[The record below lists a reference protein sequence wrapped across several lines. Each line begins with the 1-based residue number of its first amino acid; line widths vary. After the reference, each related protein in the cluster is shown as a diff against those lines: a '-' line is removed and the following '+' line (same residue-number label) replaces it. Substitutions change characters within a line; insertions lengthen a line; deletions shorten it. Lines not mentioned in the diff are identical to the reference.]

1 MVALGLLAIVGGLAA
16 GDCRAPALAVEM
28 SSASP
33 KQGGLVAVTVRSDVP
48 LASAVA
54 SSGGREFPLERDGE
68 GRLFLGLV
76 GVDFESAVGAR
87 ELDLAVEGLCGD
99 RHAARRRLEVRS
111 GKFPVQKLKVD
122 PAYVE
127 PPASELDRI
136 REDREKVAR
145 VWSSGDPS
153 RRWSGPFA
161 VPVDAP
167 ARDNFGSRR
176 VFNGKPR
183 SSHEGADLA
192 APAGA
197 PVAAPGPA
205 RVALADELYFSGGT
219 VILDHGA
226 GLFTMYFHLSR
237 IDVKPGDVVPAGT
250 ADRCG
255 RSDRSRDRAPS
266 ALGRAAGPRAHQ
278 PARAARVTR
287 VAARARE
294 IQSDRSVKIIDL
306 SLTKQRD

>member
-1 MVALGLLAIVGGLAA
+1 LLALSFVALVGGISA
-16 GDCRAPALAVEM
+16 GECRAPALTVEM

-54 SSGGREFPLERDGE
+54 SSAGRESPLERDAG

-87 ELDLAVEGLCGD
+87 GLDFAIEGLCGD
-99 RHAARRRLEVRS
+99 RHSARRRLEVRS

-127 PPASELDRI
+127 PPASELERI
-136 REDREKVAR
+136 REDKEKVGR
-145 VWSSGDPS
+145 VWSSGDPH
-153 RRWSGPFA
+153 RMWNGPFA
-161 VPVDAP
+161 LPVDAP
-167 ARDNFGSRR
+167 ARGNFGSRR

-197 PVAAPGPA
+197 PVAAPGPG

-237 IDVKPGDVVPAGT
+237 INVKAGDAVAGGKQIGAVGAT
-250 ADRCG
+250 
-255 RSDRSRDRAPS
+255 
-266 ALGRAAGPRAHQ
+266 GRATGPHLHWG
-278 PARAARVTR
+278 ARLN
-287 VAARARE
+287 RARINPLGLLE
-294 IQSDRSVKIIDL
+294 LPAWPIESHGNSPTGQS
-306 SLTKQRD
+306 Q

>member
-1 MVALGLLAIVGGLAA
+1 MLPLVAFVGGLAA
-16 GDCRAPALAVEM
+16 GECRAPALTVEM
-28 SSASP
+28 SSAAP
-33 KQGGLVAVTVRSDVP
+33 KQGGLVAVTLRSDVA
-48 LASAVA
+48 LASAAA

-76 GVDFESAVGAR
+76 GVDFESATGAR
-87 ELDLAVEGLCGD
+87 ALDLAVEGLCGD
-99 RHAARRRLEVRS
+99 RHSARRTLEVRS
-111 GKFPVQKLKVD
+111 GRFPVQKLKVD

-127 PPASELDRI
+127 PPESELERI
-136 REDREKVAR
+136 REDKEKVGR
-145 VWSSGDPS
+145 VWGSGDP
-153 RRWSGPFA
+153 RRMWNGPFA
-161 VPVDAP
+161 LPVDAP

-197 PVAAPGPA
+197 PVRAPGPA

-237 IDVKPGDVVPAGT
+237 IDVRAGDVIPAGREIGAVGAT
-250 ADRCG
+250 G
-255 RSDRSRDRAPS
+255 RATGPHLHWGARLDRARINP
-266 ALGRAAGPRAHQ
+266 LGLLGLPGWPLAATAGSP
-278 PARAARVTR
+278 TG
-287 VAARARE
+287 
-294 IQSDRSVKIIDL
+294 QSK
-306 SLTKQRD
+306 

>member
-1 MVALGLLAIVGGLAA
+1 VLGIGLLAFVGGLAA
-16 GDCRAPALAVEM
+16 GDCRAPALTIEM

-33 KQGGLVAVTVRSDVP
+33 KQGGLVAVSVKSDVA

-54 SSGGREFPLERDGE
+54 ASGGRESALERDE
-68 GRLFLGLV
+68 QGRLFLGLV
-76 GVDFESAVGAR
+76 GVDFESAVGQR
-87 ELDLAVEGLCGD
+87 KLDVAVEGLCGD
-99 RHAARRRLEVRS
+99 RHVVHRALEVVA
-111 GKFPVQKLKVD
+111 GKFPIQKLKVA

-136 REDREKVAR
+136 RGDKEKVGR
-145 VWSSGDPS
+145 VWGSGDP
-153 RRWSGPFA
+153 RRMWDGPF
-161 VPVDAP
+161 VLPVDAP

-197 PVAAPGPA
+197 PVAAPGPG
-205 RVALADELYFSGGT
+205 RVALADALYFSGGT

-237 IDVKPGDVVPAGT
+237 IDVKAGDLVAAGKQIGAVGAT
-250 ADRCG
+250 
-255 RSDRSRDRAPS
+255 
-266 ALGRAAGPRAHQ
+266 GRATGPHLHWGSRLN
-278 PARAARVTR
+278 
-287 VAARARE
+287 RARINPLGLLQLPAWPVEGRE
-294 IQSDRSVKIIDL
+294 ISPTGQSN
-306 SLTKQRD
+306 

>member
-1 MVALGLLAIVGGLAA
+1 MFALGLVALVGGLAA
-16 GDCRAPALAVEM
+16 GDCRAPALAIEM

-33 KQGGLVAVTVRSDVP
+33 KQGGLVAVTAKSDVA
-48 LASAVA
+48 LSSAVA
-54 SSGGREFPLERDGE
+54 TSGGRESALERDE
-68 GRLFLGLV
+68 KGRLFLGLV
-76 GVDFESAVGAR
+76 GVDFESAVGKRA
-87 ELDLAVEGLCGD
+87 LDVEVEGLCGD
-99 RHAARRRLEVRS
+99 RHAAHRALDVVA
-111 GKFPVQKLKVD
+111 GKFPIQKLKVA

-136 REDREKVAR
+136 REDKEKVGR
-145 VWSSGDPS
+145 VWGSGDA
-153 RRWSGPFA
+153 RRMWDGPF
-161 VPVDAP
+161 VLPVDAP

-197 PVAAPGPA
+197 PVKAPGPG

-237 IDVKPGDVVPAGT
+237 IDVKPGDDVLAGKQIGAVGAT
-250 ADRCG
+250 
-255 RSDRSRDRAPS
+255 
-266 ALGRAAGPRAHQ
+266 GRATGPHLHWG
-278 PARAARVTR
+278 ARLN
-287 VAARARE
+287 RARINPLGLLQLPAWPAE
-294 IQSDRSVKIIDL
+294 AQVISPTGQSK
-306 SLTKQRD
+306 

>member
-1 MVALGLLAIVGGLAA
+1 VRYLGGVLLLASAFILAA
-16 GDCRAPALAVEM
+16 GTAPGDCRTPALTVEI

-33 KQGGLVAVTVRSDVP
+33 KQGGLVAVTVKSDVP
-48 LASAVA
+48 LASAAA
-54 SSGGREFPLERDGE
+54 SSGGRESAMERDE
-68 GRLFLGLV
+68 KGRLFLGLV
-76 GVDFESAVGAR
+76 GVDFESAVGKR
-87 ELDLAVEGLCGD
+87 ELDVAVEGLCGD
-99 RHAARRRLEVRS
+99 RHAVHRALEVVA
-111 GKFPVQKLKVD
+111 GKFPVQKLKVA

-136 REDREKVAR
+136 REEKEKVGR
-145 VWSSGDPS
+145 VWGSGDP
-153 RRWSGPFA
+153 RRMWDGPFTL
-161 VPVDAP
+161 PVDAP

-197 PVAAPGPA
+197 PVTAPGPG

-237 IDVKPGDVVPAGT
+237 IDVKAGDAVAAGKQIGAVGAT
-250 ADRCG
+250 
-255 RSDRSRDRAPS
+255 
-266 ALGRAAGPRAHQ
+266 GRATGPHLHWG
-278 PARAARVTR
+278 ARLN
-287 VAARARE
+287 RARINPLGLLQLPAWALE
-294 IQSDRSVKIIDL
+294 ASENTRPVSQNK
-306 SLTKQRD
+306 

>member
-1 MVALGLLAIVGGLAA
+1 MLALPLVALVGGLAA
-16 GDCRAPALAVEM
+16 GECRAPALTVEM
-28 SSASP
+28 SSAAP
-33 KQGGLVAVTVRSDVP
+33 KQGGLVAVTLKSDVP
-48 LASAVA
+48 LARATA

-76 GVDFESAVGAR
+76 GVDFESAVGER
-87 ELDLAVEGLCGD
+87 ELDLAVEGLCAD
-99 RHAARRRLEVRS
+99 RHSARRTLQVRS
-111 GKFPVQKLKVD
+111 GKFPVQKLKVA
-122 PAYVE
+122 PAFVE

-136 REDREKVAR
+136 REDKEKVGR
-145 VWSSGDPS
+145 VWSSGDPR
-153 RRWSGPFA
+153 RRWSGRFA
-161 VPVDAP
+161 LPVDAP

-197 PVAAPGPA
+197 PVAAPGPG

-237 IDVKPGDVVPAGT
+237 IDVKAGDVVAAGKEIGT
-250 ADRCG
+250 VGAT
-255 RSDRSRDRAPS
+255 
-266 ALGRAAGPRAHQ
+266 GRATGPHLHWGARLDHARINPLGLLDL
-278 PARAARVTR
+278 PAWPLEGSDNGPTS
-287 VAARARE
+287 
-294 IQSDRSVKIIDL
+294 QSK
-306 SLTKQRD
+306 